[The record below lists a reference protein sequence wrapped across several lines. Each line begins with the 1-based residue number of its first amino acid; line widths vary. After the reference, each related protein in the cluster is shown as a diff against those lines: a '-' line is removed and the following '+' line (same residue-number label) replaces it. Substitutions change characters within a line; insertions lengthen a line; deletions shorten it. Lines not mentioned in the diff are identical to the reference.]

1 MKKYIFIII
10 LIIVSSWSCND
21 FMDVIPDN
29 IATIDNIFGDRTQA
43 EKYLFTCYYP
53 LPPFSTNNDP
63 GMVSGDGVA
72 HRLDVNNYAQPGY
85 NLMLRGNNV
94 SSPIFNYWG
103 TGYAGIRFCNT
114 FLENIDRVPGMD
126 SFEKARWVAEVKV
139 LKAFYHFWL
148 LQMYGPIPIIRENL
162 PIDATPE
169 EVAVHRDPVDDVVDY
184 IVQLIDEAT
193 PNLPLWIENE
203 VSELGRITQPVAL
216 TIKAKVLVTA
226 ASPLFNGNTA
236 YSQFKDNRGV
246 TLFNQDTSEEAK
258 RQKWEKAAVAC
269 KNAIDT
275 CLMAGH
281 ELYEFS
287 TLTTISEDTR
297 KVVQSSQIV
306 TDKWNK
312 EQIWG
317 GEMLPFGANNRSL
330 QAVIIP
336 PLDANHIVPYVF
348 LHPTLKMAEMF
359 YTKNGVPIDED
370 KEYDYEDRYTLQGV
384 EPDDT
389 YHRYFMQSSRTTVQL
404 HYNREPRFYGSLGVD
419 GGYWFGMGRNTDDTQ
434 WPLNVKFGQGV
445 VGADRCTLTGYYIKK
460 LSSYLS
466 AYSGQT
472 FVQNIYSW
480 PIFRMADLYLLY
492 AEALNE
498 SIASEDIPDNSEVYY
513 WVDQVRARAGL
524 NGVKDSWDNYSKHPD
539 RYKTK
544 TGMRGI
550 IHRERSIELMFEGQ
564 RFWDLRRW
572 GLAIENFRQPIQGWN
587 VVGASDAEF
596 YTVRNLDYY
605 NYSLRDIL
613 WPIQESEIQK
623 NPNLIQNPGW

>member
-1 MKKYIFIII
+1 
-10 LIIVSSWSCND
+10 
-21 FMDVIPDN
+21 
-29 IATIDNIFGDRTQA
+29 
-43 EKYLFTCYYP
+43 
-53 LPPFSTNNDP
+53 
-63 GMVSGDGVA
+63 
-72 HRLDVNNYAQPGY
+72 
-85 NLMLRGNNV
+85 
-94 SSPIFNYWG
+94 
-103 TGYAGIRFCNT
+103 
-114 FLENIDRVPGMD
+114 
-126 SFEKARWVAEVKV
+126 
-139 LKAFYHFWL
+139 
-148 LQMYGPIPIIRENL
+148 
-162 PIDATPE
+162 
-169 EVAVHRDPVDDVVDY
+169 
-184 IVQLIDEAT
+184 
-193 PNLPLWIENE
+193 
-203 VSELGRITQPVAL
+203 
-216 TIKAKVLVTA
+216 
-226 ASPLFNGNTA
+226 
-236 YSQFKDNRGV
+236 
-246 TLFNQDTSEEAK
+246 
-258 RQKWEKAAVAC
+258 
-269 KNAIDT
+269 
-275 CLMAGH
+275 
-281 ELYEFS
+281 
-287 TLTTISEDTR
+287 
-297 KVVQSSQIV
+297 
-306 TDKWNK
+306 
-312 EQIWG
+312 
-317 GEMLPFGANNRSL
+317 
-330 QAVIIP
+330 
-336 PLDANHIVPYVF
+336 
-348 LHPTLKMAEMF
+348 MF

-460 LSSYLS
+460 LASYLS

-524 NGVKDSWDNYSKHPD
+524 NGVKNSWDNYSKHPD

-544 TGMRGI
+544 TGMRSI
-550 IHRERSIELMFEGQ
+550 IHRERSIELMFEGH

-623 NPNLIQNPGW
+623 NPNLVQNPGW